1 MRQRRWMEYMKDYD
15 FELLYHPGKTNVV
28 ADALSR
34 RQAQI
39 TTLMVKELELLE
51 KLRDMNLGLQLT
63 PNHIWCGHLAITSDF
78 LEQVKVEQSMDQEL
92 QQKIRLLD
100 TDQAKE
106 FVLSKDGIFRF
117 KNRVCIPAKSELKHL
132 ILDEGHKSR
141 ISIHPG
147 MTKMYKDLK
156 ESFWWNGMKR
166 DVAEFVAAC
175 LVCQKAKLEHQKS
188 GGMLRQLDIPQGKWD
203 SISMDFV
210 THLPK
215 SSKGH
220 DSIWVIVDRLTKS
233 AHFLPIN
240 QRMSLEKL
248 TELYIGEVVRLHGI
262 PTSIVSDRD
271 LRFTSRFW

>member
-1 MRQRRWMEYMKDYD
+1 
-15 FELLYHPGKTNVV
+15 
-28 ADALSR
+28 
-34 RQAQI
+34 
-39 TTLMVKELELLE
+39 
-51 KLRDMNLGLQLT
+51 MNLGLQLT
-63 PNHIWCGHLAITSDF
+63 PHHIWCGHLAITSDF

-106 FVLSKDGIFRF
+106 FVLSKDGILRF

-141 ISIHPG
+141 LSIHPG

-175 LVCQKAKLEHQKS
+175 LVCQKAKVEHKKP
-188 GGMLRQLDIPQGKWD
+188 GGMLRQLDIPQWKWD

-215 SSKGH
+215 SSK
-220 DSIWVIVDRLTKS
+220 
-233 AHFLPIN
+233 
-240 QRMSLEKL
+240 
-248 TELYIGEVVRLHGI
+248 
-262 PTSIVSDRD
+262 
-271 LRFTSRFW
+271 